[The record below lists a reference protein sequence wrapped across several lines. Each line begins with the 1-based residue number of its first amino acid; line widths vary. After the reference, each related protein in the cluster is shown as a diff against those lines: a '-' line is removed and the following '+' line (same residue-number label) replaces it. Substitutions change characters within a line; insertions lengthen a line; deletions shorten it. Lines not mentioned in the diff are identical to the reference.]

1 MFFILPVPI
10 RIKALNLLADARD
23 GLRQIPVPEGSSVA
37 QRPGLAIQSRQIM
50 PVIED
55 RLATAKIPSMGPDQL
70 AFQNDDDPLS
80 IRPQLH
86 RTAHMMAVDTAAV
99 AIKAHQAA
107 GTHPG
112 RSLRITVKVRRQ
124 WDQMRLLGFKDLPHA
139 LTLEVGMR
147 VRLRPLQATLP

>member
-1 MFFILPVPI
+1 MVP
-10 RIKALNLLADARD
+10 DH
-23 GLRQIPVPEGSSVA
+23 
-37 QRPGLAIQSRQIM
+37 
-50 PVIED
+50 
-55 RLATAKIPSMGPDQL
+55 L

-86 RTAHMMAVDTAAV
+86 RTAHMMAVDTVAV
-99 AIKAHQAA
+99 AIKAHQTA

-112 RSLRITVKVRRQ
+112 RSFRVTVKVRRQ

-147 VRLRPLQATLP
+147 VRLRPLQAALPEVLVQLAKIPDFGSGNEETTTHGAHLVLHLPLLPTGRRRAGHRLKQIVRA